1 MNLSISTLI
10 LLVATGAI
18 IGTNANTTTVPES
31 SIYRL
36 NSHVLPISYDIWLK
50 PYLLATDGER
60 RFTFDGEVN
69 VTLYATQANT
79 SEITLHAH
87 LINLANISL
96 YNDSNAEEL
105 LQTFTYSDIAY
116 DGDTHQLT
124 LILKDQLTLK
134 NKFRLRFA
142 YTGQIRD
149 GMQGFF
155 RANYTDHEGNEKWIG
170 VTQSQRID
178 ARTIFPCFD
187 EPALKAKF
195 SLQLS
200 RPKNYRTVFN
210 TELLES
216 IPDGD
221 DRMLDRFAATPP
233 MSTYLVAFIV
243 SEFEEYG
250 SDELKIITRAE
261 YQNKTHFAYEVAERA
276 INAYDAYTQ
285 QPYKEL
291 GLDVMQMAGSPK
303 FPHNG
308 MENWGLVI
316 YTDDVLVNEPDYT
329 DGWSNKEYT
338 LSVIVHETAHM
349 WFGNSVTFAWWSYF
363 WLNEAFARYYQYFM
377 AHQLYPEY
385 HLDQQF
391 VVNQIHLI
399 FGIDAVGSTQPM
411 TSPEESIN
419 TPSEIGYK
427 FSSIA
432 YAKGAA
438 IIRMI
443 ANLMGLDNFDNAIR
457 AYLKEYYLKN
467 TTPEDLFKHLKQ
479 HWPSSH
485 QVDLDAFFHD
495 WTEQVGFPVL
505 FVNINDK
512 HEIELTQQRFIL
524 GLGDG
529 SNDTL
534 TYTIPITYA
543 TNVESDF
550 NNLTARFYVPNNMN
564 KTFTVDKPFKWIIF
578 NLQQSNY
585 YRVFYDMTTLK
596 HIKTALSMKQHDG
609 IPPTNR
615 AQLIDDSFN
624 FARIA
629 MMDYDEVFQ
638 FLEYIEN
645 DTDYLPWYATFS
657 NMQFVAQRLTLQ
669 QQSLFVKYLDDIM
682 TKIYTHLGF
691 TRSNETVLDI
701 YNRNKVVSWACKYH
715 LFKCGGQ
722 AQEFFNTSI
731 KVGNK
736 PTPDFRETL
745 YCSATRDGAFF
756 YYQTLNE
763 WFEKEKLNSEKKKLI
778 YAMGCTRYFY
788 AYHYAR
794 ILNGDIP
801 SDYAAAGITPMYAEN
816 PENVE
821 PVFIMITN
829 TSERLAE
836 RIGWPSVANVI
847 KDIANYLTTPEQK
860 QILDDFVTE
869 KGEYFGNSFS
879 TLQIATATVELN
891 LEWAK
896 LRLPKLIHYFEKRN
910 SAGRKSVTVIL
921 LIFVCIIQWFL

>member
-1 MNLSISTLI
+1 M
-10 LLVATGAI
+10 
-18 IGTNANTTTVPES
+18 
-31 SIYRL
+31 YR
-36 NSHVLPISYDIWLK
+36 
-50 PYLLATDGER
+50 
-60 RFTFDGEVN
+60 
-69 VTLYATQANT
+69 
-79 SEITLHAH
+79 
-87 LINLANISL
+87 
-96 YNDSNAEEL
+96 
-105 LQTFTYSDIAY
+105 
-116 DGDTHQLT
+116 
-124 LILKDQLTLK
+124 
-134 NKFRLRFA
+134 KF
-142 YTGQIRD
+142 
-149 GMQGFF
+149 
-155 RANYTDHEGNEKWIG
+155 G
-170 VTQSQRID
+170 VR
-178 ARTIFPCFD
+178 
-187 EPALKAKF
+187 
-195 SLQLS
+195 
-200 RPKNYRTVFN
+200 
-210 TELLES
+210 
-216 IPDGD
+216 
-221 DRMLDRFAATPP
+221 
-233 MSTYLVAFIV
+233 
-243 SEFEEYG
+243 
-250 SDELKIITRAE
+250 
-261 YQNKTHFAYEVAERA
+261 
-276 INAYDAYTQ
+276 
-285 QPYKEL
+285 
-291 GLDVMQMAGSPK
+291 
-303 FPHNG
+303 
-308 MENWGLVI
+308 
-316 YTDDVLVNEPDYT
+316 
-329 DGWSNKEYT
+329 
-338 LSVIVHETAHM
+338 
-349 WFGNSVTFAWWSYF
+349 
-363 WLNEAFARYYQYFM
+363 
-377 AHQLYPEY
+377 
-385 HLDQQF
+385 
-391 VVNQIHLI
+391 
-399 FGIDAVGSTQPM
+399 
-411 TSPEESIN
+411 
-419 TPSEIGYK
+419 
-427 FSSIA
+427 
-432 YAKGAA
+432 
-438 IIRMI
+438 
-443 ANLMGLDNFDNAIR
+443 
-457 AYLKEYYLKN
+457 YYLKN

-860 QILDDFVTE
+860 LILDDFVTE
-869 KGEYFGNSFS
+869 KGNILATPFRLFKLPPLCALSVVNANIGEPIYRLNPHVVPDAYDIWLRPYLLPSDGLYRFTFDGEVNIAFHTTIANIGVITLHSYMIKITAAGLYDNSKGG
-879 TLQIATATVELN
+879 QIVQLFNSEDLT
-891 LEWAK
+891 
-896 LRLPKLIHYFEKRN
+896 FEKHH
-910 SAGRKSVTVIL
+910 KH
-921 LIFVCIIQWFL
+921 